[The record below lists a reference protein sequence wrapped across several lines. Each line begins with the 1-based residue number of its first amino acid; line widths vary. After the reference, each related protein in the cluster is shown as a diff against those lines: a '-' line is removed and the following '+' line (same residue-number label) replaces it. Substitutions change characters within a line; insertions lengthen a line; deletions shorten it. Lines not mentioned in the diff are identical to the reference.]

1 MPTTLSA
8 TFDVAEIIIRIRI
21 LLSQIDQHF
30 SSNRVRDE
38 HLLFHRNGAKCERK
52 GYDKEQI
59 NGKLL
64 SVTNCDFNDQVKNI
78 PIE

>member
-1 MPTTLSA
+1 MCSQPLMFHSTKE
-8 TFDVAEIIIRIRI
+8 VIISF

-30 SSNRVRDE
+30 SSNRAKDKD
-38 HLLFHRNGAKCERK
+38 LLHQNRAKCERK

-59 NGKLL
+59 NGKVL
-64 SVTNCDFNDQVKNI
+64 SVTNFDFNAQVKNI